1 MKNTWMCAVILGVA
15 LGGSALVATAKTPA
29 KKSATPPAAVWTK
42 EPTSFLG
49 FEFGQPL
56 PDTLPACPRGDR
68 ELAYT
73 TTSCLQG
80 SDPIFRMW
88 RAPDLGFAYS
98 NSIFL
103 YSGKV
108 ASVTL
113 KVNDDSYQALKS
125 LLITRYG
132 PPTNA
137 SISTVKSLV
146 GAEFRSEELAW
157 IGTNVDISLYQ
168 RYDKV
173 DESAVF
179 VQNKALMKASM
190 DQDRAKHGDP
200 ASKL

>member
-1 MKNTWMCAVILGVA
+1 MIIWKYAAIMAVA
-15 LGGSALVATAKTPA
+15 LGCTTHVAVAKSPSKKPTAAPM
-29 KKSATPPAAVWTK
+29 AVWTK

-56 PDTLPACPRGDR
+56 PDTLPACPRDDR

-73 TTSCLQG
+73 RTSCLQG
-80 SDPIFRMW
+80 SSPVFRMW
-88 RAPDLGFAYS
+88 WAPDLGFSYS

-103 YSGKV
+103 YAGKV

-113 KVNDDSYQALKS
+113 KVHEDSYQALKS

-132 PPTNA
+132 PPTSA
-137 SISTVKSLV
+137 SVSTVKSLV

-157 IGTNVDISLYQ
+157 IGTNVHISLYQ

-179 VQNKALMKASM
+179 VQNNALMKASM
-190 DQDRAKHGDP
+190 DEDRAKHGDP